1 MPSYKQQAVED
12 NKPWPAGE
20 YEVEIIDAEETKSK
34 SAGNTMI
41 VLKCRVIVGGEQKG
55 AKIIKR
61 LIFTPA
67 WLQDIDRARAALG
80 EVIVPGED
88 INVEAEDFVGKRGRV
103 ILKIREDDDRWNE
116 IDRWVVPEGAATAG
130 KLKEGGDDAPF

>member
-1 MPSYKQQAVED
+1 MPSYKQQAVEE

-20 YEVEIIDAEETKSK
+20 YEVEILDAEEKESK
-34 SAGNTMI
+34 AGNDMI

-55 AKIIKR
+55 AKITEH
-61 LIFTPA
+61 LVFTPKA
-67 WLQDIDRARAALG
+67 FFKVDQVRAALG
-80 EVIVPGED
+80 ETIVPDEELD
-88 INVEAEDFVGKRGRV
+88 VEAEDFVGKRGRV

-130 KLKEGGDDAPF
+130 KLTEGGDDAPF

>member
-1 MPSYKQQAVED
+1 MPSYKQQAVEE

-20 YEVEIIDAEETKSK
+20 YEVEILDAEEKESK
-34 SAGNTMI
+34 AGNDMI

-55 AKIIKR
+55 AKIIDR

-67 WLQDIDRARAALG
+67 WLPKIDRVRAATG
-80 EVIVPGED
+80 EVVVPGED
-88 INVEAEDFVGKRGRV
+88 INVEAEDFIGKRGRV

-130 KLKEGGDDAPF
+130 KLTEGGDDAPF